1 MTGVALATKLSA
13 RLRAV
18 AYTAKSKSGF
28 LPRGPMR
35 YPPSASS
42 SVEPPERRS
51 QLNTR
56 CPHPRRRSG
65 LARSTRLISLIG
77 FRLSQRGCSERSNSF
92 IRQVD
97 LARYDRPRRDST
109 QTSFDPFRLKS
120 RERRPVVARLLVSS
134 CPGATNA
141 RQLRIVAERL
151 GALDL
156 LSEALSTD
164 KVSAVR
170 MVPPSDPRRPSKTRL
185 PITACWEPS
194 FRLPHQQNRN
204 VVRTAGLLC
213 RFDQA

>member
-1 MTGVALATKLSA
+1 MPAELPMTGVALATKLSA

-42 SVEPPERRS
+42 RVEPPERRS

-97 LARYDRPRRDST
+97 FARYDRRA
-109 QTSFDPFRLKS
+109 
-120 RERRPVVARLLVSS
+120 ARLHSNVVRSVPLEK
-134 CPGATNA
+134 PGAPPGGRATA
-141 RQLRIVAERL
+141 GELMPWRYKRQATEDRNRTSRSP
-151 GALDL
+151 G
-156 LSEALSTD
+156 
-164 KVSAVR
+164 SAVR
-170 MVPPSDPRRPSKTRL
+170 GAQHRQSICGANGAT
-185 PITACWEPS
+185 I
-194 FRLPHQQNRN
+194 
-204 VVRTAGLLC
+204 
-213 RFDQA
+213 